1 MEEVWHPS
9 ERWPEAERRAWQDA
23 RLREVVAAAAP
34 HAPALRERL
43 AAAGLEALALGLDA
57 LARLPVLPKDALPE
71 AQRASPP
78 FAGWLGVPLARLARA
93 YRSPGPIY
101 DPEGPEA
108 DYWRFAP
115 ALFAAGF
122 RAGDVVLNTL
132 SYHLTPAG
140 HMIDDALRAIGCP
153 VVPAGPGNTDVQTQV
168 LADLGVTGFVGT
180 PSFLLT
186 LLEAARAAGVRHGL
200 RRAFVIAEMLP
211 ESLRRRLEAD
221 FGVVATQGY
230 GTADLGSVAYE
241 CGERTGMHVARETVL
256 EVIDPHTGQA
266 VAAGEPGEAVVT
278 ALNPVYPLLRFGTG
292 DLVAMAEGP
301 CPCGRTAPRIARVVG
316 RIGEAVKVRGMFVH
330 PAEVARIVAQFPG
343 AGRAQVVVRRPADV
357 DEMTVRVEWR
367 PGAAAPDLPALREA
381 LVAGLRLRCEV
392 EVLAAGALGDDAK
405 KVVDERRWDEPR
417 FVDTPR
423 PPC

>member
-1 MEEVWHPS
+1 MEEVWDPS

-23 RLREVVAAAAP
+23 RLREVVTAAAP

-43 AAAGLEALALGLDA
+43 AAGGLELSTFGLDA

-78 FAGWLGVPLARLARA
+78 FAGWLGVPLARLARV

-101 DPEGPEA
+101 DPEGPGP

-132 SYHLTPAG
+132 AYHLTPAG
-140 HMIDDALRAIGCP
+140 HMFDDALRAIGCP
-153 VVPAGPGNTDVQTQV
+153 VVPGGPGNTDTAAQI
-168 LADLGVTGFVGT
+168 LADLGAVGFVGT
-180 PSFLLT
+180 PSFLLAV
-186 LLEAARAAGVRHGL
+186 LEAARAAGRRHGL

-211 ESLRRRLEAD
+211 ASLRRRLEAD
-221 FGVVATQGY
+221 FDVVATQGY
-230 GTADLGSVAYE
+230 GTADLGSIAYE
-241 CGERTGMHVARETVL
+241 CGARAGMHIARETIL
-256 EVIDPHTGQA
+256 EVIDPHTGRA
-266 VAAGEPGEAVVT
+266 VPAGEPGEAVVT

-301 CPCGRTAPRIARVVG
+301 CPCGRTAPRIARIVG

-330 PAEVARIVAQFPG
+330 PEEVARIVAQFQEVT
-343 AGRAQVVVRRPADV
+343 RAQIVVRRPGDA
-357 DEMTVRVEWR
+357 DEMTVRVELR
-367 PGAAAPDLPALREA
+367 PGGAAPDVSALREA
-381 LVAGLRLRCEV
+381 LRAGLRLRCDV
-392 EVLAAGALGDDAK
+392 EVLPAGTLGETAK
-405 KVVDERRWDEPR
+405 RIVDERRWD
-417 FVDTPR
+417 
-423 PPC
+423 

>member
-1 MEEVWHPS
+1 VEEVWDPS

-23 RLREVVAAAAP
+23 RLREVVTAAAP

-43 AAAGLEALALGLDA
+43 AAGGLELSTFGLDA

-78 FAGWLGVPLARLARA
+78 FAGWLGVPLARLARV

-101 DPEGPEA
+101 DPEGPGP

-132 SYHLTPAG
+132 AYHLTPAG
-140 HMIDDALRAIGCP
+140 HMFDDALRAIGCP
-153 VVPAGPGNTDVQTQV
+153 VVPGGPGNTDTAAQI
-168 LADLGVTGFVGT
+168 LADLGAVGFVGT
-180 PSFLLT
+180 PSFLLAV
-186 LLEAARAAGVRHGL
+186 LEAARAAGRRHGL

-211 ESLRRRLEAD
+211 ASLRRRLEAD
-221 FGVVATQGY
+221 FDVVATQGY
-230 GTADLGSVAYE
+230 GTADLGSIAYE
-241 CGERTGMHVARETVL
+241 CGARAGMHIARETIL
-256 EVIDPHTGQA
+256 EVIDPHTGRA
-266 VAAGEPGEAVVT
+266 VPAGEPGEAVVT

-301 CPCGRTAPRIARVVG
+301 CPCGRTAPRIARIVG

-330 PAEVARIVAQFPG
+330 PEEVARIVAQFQEVT
-343 AGRAQVVVRRPADV
+343 RAQIVVRRPGDA
-357 DEMTVRVEWR
+357 DEMTVRVELR
-367 PGAAAPDLPALREA
+367 PGGAAPDVSALREA
-381 LVAGLRLRCEV
+381 LRAGLRLRCDV
-392 EVLAAGALGDDAK
+392 EVLPAGTLGETAK
-405 KVVDERRWDEPR
+405 RIVDERRWD
-417 FVDTPR
+417 
-423 PPC
+423 

>member
-9 ERWPEAERRAWQDA
+9 ERWSEAERRAWQDA
-23 RLREVVAAAAP
+23 RLREVAAAAAP

-43 AAAGLEALALGLDA
+43 AAAGLDPQALGLDA
-57 LARLPVLPKDALPE
+57 LTRLPVLSKDTLPA
-71 AQRASPP
+71 AQHASPP

-101 DPEGPEA
+101 DPEGLEP

-122 RAGDVVLNTL
+122 RAGDVALNTL

-140 HMIDDALRAIGCP
+140 HMFDDALRAIGCP
-153 VVPAGPGNTDVQTQV
+153 VVPSGPGNTDAQVQI
-168 LADLGVTGFVGT
+168 LGELGVSGFVGT
-180 PSFLLT
+180 PSFLVT
-186 LLEAARAAGVRHGL
+186 LLDAARSAGVRHGL

-221 FGVVATQGY
+221 FGITATQGY

-241 CGERTGMHVARETVL
+241 CGVRAGMHLARETIL
-256 EVIDPHTGQA
+256 EVLDPHTGQP
-266 VAAGEPGEAVVT
+266 VAPGQPGEAVVT

-292 DLVAMAEGP
+292 DLVTMAEGA

-316 RIGEAVKVRGMFVH
+316 RIGEAVKVRGLFVH
-330 PAEVARIVAQFPG
+330 PAEVARIVAQFPEV
-343 AGRAQVVVRRPADV
+343 ARAQVVVRRPGEV
-357 DEMTVRVEWR
+357 DEMTVRVELR
-367 PGAAAPDLPALREA
+367 PGAAAPEAPALREA
-381 LVAGLRLRCEV
+381 LATGLRLRCDV
-392 EVLAAGALGDDAK
+392 ELLAAGTLGDDAK
-405 KVVDERRWDEPR
+405 RIVDERRWD
-417 FVDTPR
+417 
-423 PPC
+423 